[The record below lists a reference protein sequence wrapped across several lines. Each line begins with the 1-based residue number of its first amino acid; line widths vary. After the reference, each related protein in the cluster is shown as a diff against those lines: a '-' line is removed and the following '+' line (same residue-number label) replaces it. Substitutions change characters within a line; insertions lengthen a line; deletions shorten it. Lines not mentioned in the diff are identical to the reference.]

1 MDTKLNYSWLRRGYS
16 CSIKNVLFRGSIN
29 WVSAIT
35 TNGLCMNLF
44 KYWSTTQKEIRWFIE
59 LVLEYLRR
67 HQNIKSNEVGII
79 LDNWAWHRARSIIE
93 YWKSIN
99 LRLYFIPP
107 YCPEMAP
114 VEVYFSELKR
124 KFIKTN
130 QASSLNL
137 KSEAWINK
145 MKLWIFST
153 DQAYIRRL
161 WRCFLSKL
169 DSNLDNLRSFEEI
182 QTCWNISDQ

>member
-67 HQNIKSNEVGII
+67 HQNIKPNEVGII